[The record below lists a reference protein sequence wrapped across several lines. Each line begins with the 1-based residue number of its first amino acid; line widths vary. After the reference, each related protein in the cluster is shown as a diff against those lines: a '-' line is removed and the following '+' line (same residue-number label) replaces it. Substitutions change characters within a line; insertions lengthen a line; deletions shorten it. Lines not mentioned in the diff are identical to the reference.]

1 MEENKKVLRINTKI
15 PINIKLK
22 AIQCA
27 KDNNNQI
34 AASTYNVSSKTIRR
48 WRINEDK
55 LKQIENPYKK
65 ITLHNGTINKLNV
78 KLENEIYNWIIFNR
92 SLGNAITTWALGI
105 EFIKRDPEKKNLKPK
120 ALYQYIYR
128 FMKRYNLVTRIGT
141 HI

>member
-78 KLENEIYNWIIFNR
+78 KLKMKYII
-92 SLGNAITTWALGI
+92 
-105 EFIKRDPEKKNLKPK
+105 D
-120 ALYQYIYR
+120 YI
-128 FMKRYNLVTRIGT
+128 
-141 HI
+141 